1 VAAEINDRRWIGI
14 ELSENYANISR
25 ERIQGFV
32 DQKKQQ
38 KLEFENGGH

>member
-1 VAAEINDRRWIGI
+1 MAAEINDRRWVGI
-14 ELSENYANISR
+14 ELSENYVNIAR

-38 KLEFENGGH
+38 KLEFENGGQ